1 MESWVNLS
9 KVVQEQE
16 QELQVLKS
24 LKKMPKKE
32 LQIKRNRITAQLS
45 RDRKQLEYTYLMNQ
59 VVSLR
64 KKLKQPSFCQNCQT
78 TTETGLLKV
87 TRVN

>member
-9 KVVQEQE
+9 NVVQEQE
-16 QELQVLKS
+16 EELQVLKS

-45 RDRKQLEYTYLMNQ
+45 RDRK
-59 VVSLR
+59 
-64 KKLKQPSFCQNCQT
+64 
-78 TTETGLLKV
+78 
-87 TRVN
+87 